1 MALYYDCPEC
11 NAYNLSQI
19 FIDERYQ
26 HKGYGKLALKLIL
39 ERMRKENRF
48 DTVTLCYVEG
58 NHEAKI
64 LFERLG
70 FKYIDKDEDEIIME
84 RKLDYVSI

>member
-1 MALYYDCPEC
+1 MALYYDCPGC
-11 NAYNLSQI
+11 NVYSLSQYLLMKDTNI
-19 FIDERYQ
+19 KDME
-26 HKGYGKLALKLIL
+26 LIL
-39 ERMRKENRF
+39 SRMRKENRF
-48 DTVTLCYVEG
+48 DTVILCYVEG